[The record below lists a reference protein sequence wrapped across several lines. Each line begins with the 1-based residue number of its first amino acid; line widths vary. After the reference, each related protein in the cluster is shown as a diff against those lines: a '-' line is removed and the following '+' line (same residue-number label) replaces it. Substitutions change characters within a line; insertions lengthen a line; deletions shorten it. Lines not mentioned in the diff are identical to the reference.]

1 MATFITVA
9 FVLAVVFLCWVI
21 MKALWNSKLFW
32 FAALA
37 LTIVLFPVTAGLSPF
52 ALFVIVLVR
61 LMLVSRAINAGGSQ

>member
-1 MATFITVA
+1 MATFITISFIVA
-9 FVLAVVFLCWVI
+9 CLFLVWVI